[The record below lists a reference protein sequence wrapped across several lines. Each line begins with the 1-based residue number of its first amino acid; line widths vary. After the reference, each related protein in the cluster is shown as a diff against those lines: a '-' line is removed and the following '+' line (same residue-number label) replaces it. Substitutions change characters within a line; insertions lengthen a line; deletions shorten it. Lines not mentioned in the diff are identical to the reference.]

1 MTVNQFNG
9 VIAIDRMFLEYSML
23 NIELCGE
30 FYMDAAVDASDGV
43 VVVVIVV
50 VIVLI
55 RETGKKTSS
64 IEMCKAA

>member
-9 VIAIDRMFLEYSML
+9 VIIIDRTFLEYSML
-23 NIELCGE
+23 NIELCGR
-30 FYMDAAVDASDGV
+30 FHMDVVAASDGV
-43 VVVVIVV
+43 VVIA
-50 VIVLI
+50 LI